1 VLIEKSPAQAG
12 KPLPFRL
19 LKDNQG
25 MKVISIENLTK
36 MYRSGWP
43 GSPVVAAL
51 AGLSLSV
58 QAGEI
63 YGFLGPNGAG
73 KTTTLK
79 ILVGLM
85 RASKGRAMVL
95 DNPAGDVKTHSRIGF
110 LPESPY
116 FYDYLTAEEFL
127 GFYGRL
133 AGLGHAILSQRIT
146 DMLQVVGLT
155 EARTRQLRKF
165 SKGMLQRIGLAQALI
180 HDPELVILD
189 EPMSGLDPIGRKQVR
204 DVILSLRERGKT
216 VFFSSHILPDVEMIC
231 DRVGI
236 IRKGELLAEGTV
248 DELVHRDHTH
258 SVEVVCEGVDG
269 ESLAGIR
276 AIAARLIQR
285 GRQCLIILPNQD
297 FVGKVLAEVADHRG
311 RLISVTPQKRSLE
324 ELFLEPAEVPGNT
337 RVSPCGT

>member
-1 VLIEKSPAQAG
+1 
-12 KPLPFRL
+12 
-19 LKDNQG
+19 
-25 MKVISIENLTK
+25 MKVISVEGLTK
-36 MYRSGWP
+36 TYRSGWP
-43 GSPVVAAL
+43 GNPSVTAL
-51 AGLSLSV
+51 AGLSFSV

-85 RASKGRAMVL
+85 RASSGKAMVL
-95 DNPAGDVKTHSRIGF
+95 GNPAGDVKTHSLIGF

-133 AGLGHAILSQRIT
+133 AGLSHAILSQRIT
-146 DMLQVVGLT
+146 DMLQVVGLG

-236 IRKGELLAEGTV
+236 IRRGQLLAEGTV

-258 SVEVVCEGVDG
+258 SVEVVCEGLDG
-269 ESLAGIR
+269 ESLAGIQ
-276 AIAARLIQR
+276 AVAGRLIQR
-285 GRQCLIILPNQD
+285 GRQCLIILPNPD
-297 FVGKVLAEVADHRG
+297 SVGKVLAEVTDHRG

-324 ELFLEPAEVPGNT
+324 ELFLDPTETSSET
-337 RVSPCGT
+337 RVS

>member
-1 VLIEKSPAQAG
+1 
-12 KPLPFRL
+12 
-19 LKDNQG
+19 
-25 MKVISIENLTK
+25 MKVISIEGLIKT
-36 MYRSGWP
+36 YRSGWP
-43 GSPVVAAL
+43 GSPTVTAL

-58 QAGEI
+58 EAGEI

-79 ILVGLM
+79 ILLGLM
-85 RASKGRAMVL
+85 RANGGTAVVL
-95 DNPAGDVKTHSRIGF
+95 GNPAGDVKTHSRIGF

-133 AGLGHAILSQRIT
+133 AGLSHAILPQRIT
-146 DMLQVVGLT
+146 DMLQIVGLT
-155 EARTRQLRKF
+155 DARTRQLRKF

-180 HDPELVILD
+180 HDPKLVILD

-204 DVILSLRERGKT
+204 DLILSLRERGKT

-236 IRKGELLAEGTV
+236 IGKGQLLAEGTI
-248 DELVHRDHTH
+248 DELVHRDHTD
-258 SVEVVCEGVDG
+258 SVEVVCEGLEG
-269 ESLAGIR
+269 EAIAGIR
-276 AIAARLIQR
+276 SVASRLIQR
-285 GRQCLIILPNQD
+285 GRQCLIILPNPD
-297 FVGKVLAEVADHRG
+297 SVAKVLAEVAKHQG

-324 ELFLEPAEVPGNT
+324 ELFFEPAEIPCET
-337 RVSPCGT
+337 RVPVCGT

>member
-1 VLIEKSPAQAG
+1 
-12 KPLPFRL
+12 
-19 LKDNQG
+19 
-25 MKVISIENLTK
+25 MKVISVEGLTK
-36 MYRSGWP
+36 TYRSGWP
-43 GSPVVAAL
+43 GNPSVTAL
-51 AGLSLSV
+51 AGLSFSV

-85 RASKGRAMVL
+85 RAGSGKAMVL
-95 DNPAGDVKTHSRIGF
+95 GNPAGDVKTHGLIGF

-133 AGLGHAILSQRIT
+133 AGLSHAILSQRIT
-146 DMLQVVGLT
+146 DMLQVVGLG

-236 IRKGELLAEGTV
+236 IRKGQLLAEGTV

-258 SVEVVCEGVDG
+258 SVEVVCEGLDG

-276 AIAARLIQR
+276 AVAGRLIQR
-285 GRQCLIILPNQD
+285 GRQCLIILPNPD
-297 FVGKVLAEVADHRG
+297 SVGKVLAEVTDHRG

-324 ELFLEPAEVPGNT
+324 ELFLDPTETSSET
-337 RVSPCGT
+337 RVS